1 MIKINNDGNIS
12 NHNLKKKNK
21 SFIDRYISK
30 INNDLQMNN
39 LTDTTKNKIKKI
51 KTQKNFYFNHNNY
64 ISEKESI
71 FKYNHIYSE
80 NSNYQIQKSININ
93 NIPEEMELRKK
104 ILNYSNL
111 SNKKKKSNL
120 NDKKS
125 KIPFLL
131 NYNKKRK
138 IFDIKNEIKD
148 YSDNL
153 TRKNIIYKNDKSD
166 KNKSKKISKK
176 KIYQEKSQ
184 KNFRTRNYIQKN
196 NIYNKKSRSFDNLN
210 KNILDINKIKIKK
223 DKFYFIKVNKISIN
237 NDKKSSK
244 KDENEINID
253 KKYNRINNEY
263 ENKNSKINY
272 QTKTLEN
279 DEKILQ
285 NKINNKIQIK
295 TNKQKPKEY
304 NIFLDKEYQKRF
316 VKKPKEIKVN
326 YETYN
331 SEKQRKYNTIF
342 SKNRKCILN
351 DLTLTVSSDSTNNSS
366 HGNNRDWV
374 YRLYN
379 EEINKKKLE
388 NKIITSIRKSILKNE
403 TSTKATKKIKTKENA
418 KYYDYENY
426 KNINKENNFINNLL
440 LSTKKSMTNNKI
452 KKNSCLNPELNNI
465 ERRKEEKKSKLN
477 EKLRKRY
484 KKNFYLCN
492 DELIDEVDEE
502 KEFDREEN

>member
-30 INNDLQMNN
+30 INNDLQINN

-51 KTQKNFYFNHNNY
+51 KTQKNFYINHNNY

-71 FKYNHIYSE
+71 FKYNHIYLE
-80 NSNYQIQKSININ
+80 NPNYQIEKSININ
-93 NIPEEMELRKK
+93 NISEEMELRKK

-125 KIPFLL
+125 KTPFLL

-138 IFDIKNEIKD
+138 IFDIKNQIKD

-153 TRKNIIYKNDKSD
+153 TRKNINYKNDKGD
-166 KNKSKKISKK
+166 KNKSKKINKK

-210 KNILDINKIKIKK
+210 NNILDINKIKIKK

-253 KKYNRINNEY
+253 KKYNHINNEY
-263 ENKNSKINY
+263 GNKNSKINY

-279 DEKILQ
+279 DE

-331 SEKQRKYNTIF
+331 TEKQRKYNTIF

-388 NKIITSIRKSILKNE
+388 NKIITSIRKSILKKE

>member
-1 MIKINNDGNIS
+1 M
-12 NHNLKKKNK
+12 
-21 SFIDRYISK
+21 
-30 INNDLQMNN
+30 
-39 LTDTTKNKIKKI
+39 
-51 KTQKNFYFNHNNY
+51 
-64 ISEKESI
+64 
-71 FKYNHIYSE
+71 
-80 NSNYQIQKSININ
+80 
-93 NIPEEMELRKK
+93 
-104 ILNYSNL
+104 
-111 SNKKKKSNL
+111 
-120 NDKKS
+120 
-125 KIPFLL
+125 
-131 NYNKKRK
+131 
-138 IFDIKNEIKD
+138 
-148 YSDNL
+148 
-153 TRKNIIYKNDKSD
+153 
-166 KNKSKKISKK
+166 
-176 KIYQEKSQ
+176 
-184 KNFRTRNYIQKN
+184 
-196 NIYNKKSRSFDNLN
+196 
-210 KNILDINKIKIKK
+210 
-223 DKFYFIKVNKISIN
+223 
-237 NDKKSSK
+237 
-244 KDENEINID
+244 
-253 KKYNRINNEY
+253 YNRINNEY

-452 KKNSCLNPELNNI
+452 KKI
-465 ERRKEEKKSKLN
+465 H
-477 EKLRKRY
+477 
-484 KKNFYLCN
+484 
-492 DELIDEVDEE
+492 V
-502 KEFDREEN
+502 